1 MRRVGVANS
10 RIWNPE
16 NTRAVVTTIIAI
28 DRAVGR
34 EDAIA
39 VTHTITAIVTDT
51 IVRVFVLVNVT
62 IVIAFGFSDT

>member
-16 NTRAVVTTIIAI
+16 DTRAVVTTIIAI
-28 DRAVGR
+28 DHAVGR
-34 EDAIA
+34 EDVIA
-39 VTHTITAIVTDT
+39 VTHTVTAIVTDI

-62 IVIAFGFSDT
+62 IVIPFGFSDT

>member
-1 MRRVGVANS
+1 MGVANS

-16 NTRAVVTTIIAI
+16 DTRAVVTTIIAI
-28 DRAVGR
+28 DHAVGR
-34 EDAIA
+34 EAVIA

-62 IVIAFGFSDT
+62 IVIPFGFSDT